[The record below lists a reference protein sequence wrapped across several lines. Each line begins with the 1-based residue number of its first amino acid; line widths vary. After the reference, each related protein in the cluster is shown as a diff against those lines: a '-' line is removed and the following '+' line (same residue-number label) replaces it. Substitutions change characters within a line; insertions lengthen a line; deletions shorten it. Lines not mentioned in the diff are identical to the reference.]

1 MRANVAALSGL
12 KIMNDPEAMFQEGWL
27 LCDVG
32 EHAAGIDFL
41 RRAVDKGY
49 TVAPTLEQAPA
60 FDALRGDP
68 AFERLVADARAG
80 CDQAL
85 AAFRESGGE
94 RLLGR

>member
-1 MRANVAALSGL
+1 MRTNIAALAGL
-12 KIMNDPEAMFQEGWL
+12 GIMNDPEAMFQEGWL
-27 LCDVG
+27 LCDAG
-32 EHAAGIDFL
+32 DHAEGLKFL
-41 RRAVDKGY
+41 RRAIDKGY
-49 TVAPTLEQAPA
+49 TVAATLEKAPA

-68 AFERLVADARAG
+68 EFERLVADARAG